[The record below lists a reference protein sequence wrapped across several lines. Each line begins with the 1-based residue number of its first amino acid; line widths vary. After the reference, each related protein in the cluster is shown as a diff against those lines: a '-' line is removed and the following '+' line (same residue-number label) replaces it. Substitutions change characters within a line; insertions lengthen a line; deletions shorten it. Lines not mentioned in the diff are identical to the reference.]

1 MIGLRRT
8 EPQSLYLFI
17 YFKQAK
23 EEISPVLGGCD
34 EGANT
39 SNFAPSHWSEIELH
53 QMSPGDLVMM
63 EGVEWNVHFFFTQ
76 TIVCFSFL

>member
-1 MIGLRRT
+1 M
-8 EPQSLYLFI
+8 
-17 YFKQAK
+17 
-23 EEISPVLGGCD
+23 LGGCD

-63 EGVEWNVHFFFTQ
+63 EGVEWKVHFFFTQ